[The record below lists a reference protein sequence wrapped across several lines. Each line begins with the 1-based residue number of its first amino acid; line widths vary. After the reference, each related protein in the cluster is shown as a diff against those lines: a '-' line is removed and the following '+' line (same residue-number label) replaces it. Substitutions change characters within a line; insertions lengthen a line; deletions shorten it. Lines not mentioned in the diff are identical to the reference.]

1 MIEHIRGTVDRKY
14 LDSVVIDAAGI
25 GYRVFV
31 PFSNLEAMQSGREVK
46 LFVAESTAMYGGGTT
61 LYGFM
66 SEEEKNVFNIFKDSV
81 PGTGAKKAM
90 EYLDKVTKSLPDF
103 RRVVLARDAA
113 SLTGIFGFT
122 KKTADKLISSLKE
135 KIGEI
140 TLSGKEKWVK
150 DSLGSE
156 ESEAVAGLVALGYR
170 ENQSRDAV
178 AKVMEGGQA
187 NMTVQELITSALK
200 KVLNGR

>member
-14 LDSVVIDAAGI
+14 PDSVVIDAAGI

-31 PFSNLEAMQSGREVK
+31 TFSNLEAMQAGREVK

-61 LYGFM
+61 LYGFI
-66 SEEEKNVFNIFKDSV
+66 SDEEKNVFNLFKDSI

-103 RRVVLARDAA
+103 RRIVLAKDTAA
-113 SLTGIFGFT
+113 LTGIFGFT
-122 KKTADKLISSLKE
+122 KKTADKLVSALKDKISAVA
-135 KIGEI
+135 I
-140 TLSGKEKWVK
+140 SGREKWVK
-150 DSLGSE
+150 EAFGSA

-170 ENQSRDAV
+170 ENNSRDAV
-178 AKVMEGGQA
+178 AKAMGSEKA
-187 NMTVQELITSALK
+187 DMSVQEIITSALK
-200 KVLNGR
+200 YL